1 MDIEQDLQR
10 FIQDELAAGNHEGT
24 IEPDEDLFE
33 RGILDSAGIAQLIS
47 FIEERYSIAISD
59 EELVPENFQSIAAI
73 GGFVGAKLG
82 ARI

>member
-10 FIQDELAAGNHEGT
+10 FIQDELASGNHEGT

-73 GGFVGAKLG
+73 GGFVAAKLG